1 MGRRAAVR
9 PPAVDHP
16 PTAAQTLTLPH
27 DDAGG
32 GDAVEIQG
40 LDSAVGMAFGKLG
53 LAMWTVPAVAM
64 GVPGLLVLVVVLVQL
79 AGGAAWVP
87 VTRRALG
94 SLGVRRRK
102 RRGGVGGR

>member
-1 MGRRAAVR
+1 
-9 PPAVDHP
+9 
-16 PTAAQTLTLPH
+16 
-27 DDAGG
+27 
-32 GDAVEIQG
+32 
-40 LDSAVGMAFGKLG
+40 
-53 LAMWTVPAVAM
+53 MWTVPAVAM

-87 VTRRALG
+87 VTRRVLG

>member
-1 MGRRAAVR
+1 
-9 PPAVDHP
+9 
-16 PTAAQTLTLPH
+16 
-27 DDAGG
+27 
-32 GDAVEIQG
+32 
-40 LDSAVGMAFGKLG
+40 
-53 LAMWTVPAVAM
+53 MWTVPAVAM

-94 SLGVRRRK
+94 SLGVRRRR